1 MNIFIRNYIE
11 KITEQ
16 DIYNFALK
24 EGITL
29 LNDESK
35 IIYTYIKNYWQVLLE
50 DDATFVFEELKEKLR
65 PKTYKKVLE
74 LYTKYK
80 TQFKK

>member
-1 MNIFIRNYIE
+1 MDYLIKEYVK

-29 LNDESK
+29 LDHETK
-35 IIYTYIKNYWQVLLE
+35 IIYLYSLL
-50 DDATFVFEELKEKLR
+50 
-65 PKTYKKVLE
+65 
-74 LYTKYK
+74 
-80 TQFKK
+80 

>member
-1 MNIFIRNYIE
+1 LNIFIRNYIE